1 MLPFY
6 IYYSMFGF
14 QRVGDAIW
22 AAADQRARG
31 FLLGATSGRTT
42 LGGEGLQH
50 QDGSSHLVAATIPNC
65 RAWDPAFAGEMALIV
80 DHGMRR
86 MLLQQCDEFFYI
98 TLMNENYAQPDLPP
112 QAAEGVL
119 RGGYLFEQ
127 VAAQGELRGEVS
139 LLGSGAILTE
149 VRAAARLLAAQGI
162 ASTVFSIT
170 SWSELSREGQ
180 AWERALEQADAGA
193 AQAAVPAPA
202 ALPYA
207 AQLLQ
212 QGRGPL
218 VAASDYVRAVP
229 ESIRAYVPEGRAY
242 VTLGTDGFGRSDTRS
257 ALREFFGVDAAHIA
271 RAALRRCAALGA

>member
-1 MLPFY
+1 
-6 IYYSMFGF
+6 MFGF

-127 VAAQGELRGEVS
+127 VAAQGKLRGEVS

-170 SWSELSREGQ
+170 SWSELAREGH
-180 AWERALEQADAGA
+180 AWERSLEQADAGA
-193 AQAAVPAPA
+193 AQAGVPAPA

-212 QGRGPL
+212 QGRGAL

-271 RAALRRCAALGA
+271 RAALRRCTAPGA